1 MYTSYTSRLNEFKN
15 RDLIL
20 KSSFVE
26 AFSSEQGNI
35 NEMWNDDNDCLE
47 KLAALGKSTE
57 NVSRAIEQY
66 NKLNSDVLS
75 FLEEVIKELE
85 KSRVGAWVWDKAES
99 AINKKLRSGKANF
112 KKEDEEFISK
122 LQNFL
127 QEFNLTVEDI

>member
-57 NVSRAIEQY
+57 N
-66 NKLNSDVLS
+66 
-75 FLEEVIKELE
+75 
-85 KSRVGAWVWDKAES
+85 SRVGAWVWDKAES

>member
-35 NEMWNDDNDCLE
+35 NEMWNDDNINYDCLE

-57 NVSRAIEQY
+57 NVGRAIEQY
-66 NKLNSDVLS
+66 NKLNGDVLS

-85 KSRVGAWVWDKAES
+85 SMEALTIYKDVISDFFVDVRTGVGAGVWDKAES
-99 AINKKLRSGKANF
+99 AINKKAQIRK
-112 KKEDEEFISK
+112 SK
-122 LQNFL
+122 F
-127 QEFNLTVEDI
+127 